1 MGKKRRGEKLER
13 VLAELQKLK
22 GEVKTLAK
30 QQAGLVVQI
39 DKLSAKKPAARPTKK
54 SVTKT
59 RAKPK
64 GAAVARKASAASKR
78 PVLVAPPD
86 AAAS

>member
-13 VLAELQKLK
+13 VLAALQKLM

-30 QQAGLVVQI
+30 QQAELAVQI
-39 DKLSAKKPAARPTKK
+39 DKLSAKKPASRPAPKAA
-54 SVTKT
+54 SKT

-64 GAAVARKASAASKR
+64 GVSAARKAASATKR
-78 PVLVAPPD
+78 PVLVASPN
-86 AAAS
+86 AAAG